1 VIKAVKERVW
11 AFDIEWVPDPVA
23 GRLLHGLPEASD
35 REAME
40 ALWQAGGASE
50 ADPTPYLK
58 TVLCRIVSIAAVE
71 RRARPGGDVSLNLMS
86 LPRDVASPH
95 ARREANVIGTFLE
108 ALGEHCPQLVG
119 FNSLDADVKIL
130 IQRGVVLGVEAAGFC
145 SRPDKPWEGVDYFA
159 RGSDFNIDLKDIL
172 GGWGKS
178 VPSLHEIATLSG
190 IPGKLDV
197 DGNQVAH
204 LWLEGRLDEIVRYN
218 EYDALTTYLV
228 WLRLAHFA
236 GHFSA
241 EAYATEQTRL
251 RELLEVR
258 AQKPE
263 GAHLSRYLA
272 EWERLRLAARPPT

>member
-1 VIKAVKERVW
+1 VIKAVKDRVW

-23 GRLLHGLPEASD
+23 GRVLHGLPHASD

-40 ALWQAGGASE
+40 ALWRAGGASE
-50 ADPTPYLK
+50 QDPQPFLK

-71 RRARPGGDVSLNLMS
+71 RRARASGDVSINLMS
-86 LPRDVASPH
+86 LPRDVESPH

-108 ALGEHCPQLVG
+108 ALGEHSPQLVG
-119 FNSLDADVKIL
+119 FNSLDSDVKIL
-130 IQRGVVLGVEAAGFC
+130 IQRGVALGVQATGFC
-145 SRPDKPWEGVDYFA
+145 ARPEKPWEGVDYFA
-159 RGSDFNIDLKDIL
+159 RGSDFNIDLKDVL

-190 IPGKLDV
+190 IPGKMDV
-197 DGNQVAH
+197 DGNQVAR

-218 EYDALTTYLV
+218 EYDALTTYLL

-241 EAYATEQTRL
+241 EDYATEQARV

-258 AQKPE
+258 SQKPE
-263 GAHLSRYLA
+263 GAHLARYLT
-272 EWERLRLAARPPT
+272 EWDRLRIASRPLT